1 MKINTGFTLVEMLGV
16 ITILAVLSLLAV
28 PTIDSIVT
36 RNKERLYKS
45 QISSIKDGL
54 KTWSDA
60 NAKYLPSID
69 GEIIS
74 LNLGVLKLAGFVSID
89 ITNPITELCFSNN
102 MSLSVKSVKNGY
114 GYIYDETSGL
124 NGTISDCE
132 EPSSSSYIFLKGNT
146 STRVVIGSPY
156 VDSGF
161 ITVDSNGMI
170 VTNQV
175 VTTVIRDKNSTIVG
189 SINTASS
196 VSSPYTITYT
206 YNGNSVIRTVTV
218 S

>member
-1 MKINTGFTLVEMLGV
+1 MKKNTGFTLVEMLGV

-45 QISSIKDGL
+45 QLSSIKDGL

-69 GEIIS
+69 GEIIN

-124 NGTISDCE
+124 NGTTSDCE
-132 EPSSSSYIFLKGNT
+132 EPSNSSYIFLKGNT
-146 STRVVIGSPY
+146 STRAVIGSPY

-161 ITVDSNGMI
+161 ITIDSNGMI

-175 VTTVIRDKNSTIVG
+175 VTTVIRDKNSVVVG